1 MTYLDRKGNETMFD
15 RLAMYWRFISGLRG
29 FINNPL
35 TLESAQKII
44 AEKIR
49 NREPNFLSSVK
60 RTIYE
65 NEKSPY
71 LQLLKLAGCKF
82 GDLERMVRSEG
93 IEGCL
98 KQLAKQGVYVSY
110 EEFKRRKDVV
120 RGSNTFQ
127 FKKSDFDN
135 PLTLAN
141 LEIRSSG
148 SRSAGTQTM
157 YDFNHLIDQAVYIPT
172 IEQVLGTTNSPKVI
186 WLPIMPGSGPFA
198 ILLYI
203 KIGEPVVRWFSP
215 VTSRNIRPTLA
226 NRMATSYIVN
236 GSRLF
241 GAKFPSPEY
250 VPLDEAWRI
259 AEAVAN
265 VLKQHGRCTLMAY
278 TSSAARVCQA
288 AREKGINIAGAK
300 IIVFGEPLTEAKAHE
315 FELVGVRVCSNYG
328 FSEAGSVG
336 FACFNPGHIDEVHLQ
351 QYAFALIQHP
361 RAIPHADVS
370 VNAFLF
376 TSLLPNA
383 PKILFNMEPGDYG
396 VIEKRECG
404 CELQKLGFSD
414 HIYQIRGFDKLTGEG
429 MTFIGTDFVRI
440 IEEVLPAKFGGS
452 PMDYQ
457 MLEDED
463 EASHTRMS
471 VIVSPK
477 LGNIDDNEIIKTILN
492 ELNKGT
498 DGQRMMAKI
507 WSEAGT
513 LRVKRMNPFTTS
525 GGKLL
530 PLHIEKKS

>member
-1 MTYLDRKGNETMFD
+1 
-15 RLAMYWRFISGLRG
+15 MYRRFIGGLRG
-29 FINNPL
+29 FVKNPI
-35 TLESAQKII
+35 TLESARKII
-44 AEKIR
+44 SEKIQ
-49 NREPNFLSSVK
+49 NREPNFLASVK
-60 RTIYE
+60 HTIYE
-65 NEKSPY
+65 HESSPY
-71 LQLLKLAGCKF
+71 LKLLKLAGCEY
-82 GDLERMVRSEG
+82 GDLERMVSSEG
-93 IEGCL
+93 IEGGL
-98 KQLAKQGVYVSY
+98 KRLAEKGVYVSY
-110 EEFKRRKDVV
+110 EEFKRSKATV
-120 RGSNTFQ
+120 RGSKTFQ
-127 FKKSDFDN
+127 FKESDFDN

-148 SRSAGTQTM
+148 SRSTGTQTT
-157 YDFNHLIDQAVYIPT
+157 YDFKHLIDQSVYVPI
-172 IEQVLGTTNSPKVI
+172 IEQVLGTANSPKVI

-198 ILLYI
+198 VLVYI

-215 VTSRNIRPTLA
+215 VVSRGIRPSLT
-226 NRMATSYIVN
+226 NRMATAYIVN

-250 VPLDEAWRI
+250 VPLDEAWRV
-259 AEAVAN
+259 AEAVAS
-265 VLKQHGRCTLMAY
+265 VLKQHGRCTFMAY
-278 TSSAARVCQA
+278 TSGAARVCHA

-315 FELVGVRVCSNYG
+315 FEMVGTRAYSNYG

-336 FACFNPGHIDEVHLQ
+336 FACFNPAHIDEVHLQ
-351 QYAFALIQHP
+351 QYAFALIQHQRP
-361 RAIPHADVS
+361 IRHADAS

-376 TSLLPNA
+376 SSLLPSS

-404 CELQKLGFSD
+404 CEWEKLGFSN

-440 IEEVLPAKFGGS
+440 IEEVLPARFGGS

-471 VIVSPK
+471 VIVNPR
-477 LGNIDDNEIIKTILN
+477 LRDIDEKALIEAILS

-498 DGQRMMAKI
+498 DSQRMMAKI

-513 LRVKRMNPFTTS
+513 LRVKRMIPFTTS
-525 GGKLL
+525 SGKLM
-530 PLHIEKKS
+530 PLHIQKKN